1 MKFSLILATLGRDE
15 ELARCL
21 ASIAAQTYP
30 RIELIVVDQND
41 DDRVARRLAALPWT
55 CEVRHLRSLPGL
67 SRARNIGLR
76 AMTGDVVGFPDDD
89 CWYAPDLL
97 TKVAEALQKDPSRD
111 GITGRSIDGGGHPS
125 DPFFS
130 RENRR
135 LDRYNVWTSA
145 ISYTIFLHRK
155 LCDAVGPFDES
166 LGVGA
171 QSPFGS
177 GEETDYLI
185 RALDRGAQLEY
196 LSDLTVHHPNK
207 NQIPGA
213 QGLARVRRYAAGM
226 GRVLAKQAYPPAYR
240 TWMVA
245 RPLAGAL
252 VAALSLRK
260 DLSRLRWA
268 VARGRVEGLL
278 ARVGQGARG

>member
-21 ASIAAQTYP
+21 ASIAAQTHP
-30 RIELIVVDQND
+30 RIELIIVDQNE
-41 DDRVARRLAALPWT
+41 DDRVARRLAELPWT

-76 AMTGDVVGFPDDD
+76 AVTGDVVGFPDDD

-97 TKVAEALQKDPSRD
+97 ATVAAALEGDPGRD
-111 GITGRSIDGGGHPS
+111 GVSGRSIDGEGQPS
-125 DPFFS
+125 DPFFA

-145 ISYTIFLHRK
+145 ISYTIFLRRAV
-155 LCDAVGPFDES
+155 CEAVGPFDET

-185 RALDRGAQLEY
+185 RALDRGAVLEY
-196 LSDLTVHHPNK
+196 LAGLTVHHPNK
-207 NQIPGA
+207 SQIPGA

-226 GRVLAKQAYPPAYR
+226 GRVLAKQAYPAAYR

-245 RPLAGAL
+245 RPMAGAL

-278 ARVGQGARG
+278 TRVEQGAKG